1 MKPSVY
7 VFIILF
13 LLPLQASLL
22 APLSRIGLA
31 PDLGMAVLYMIGLLT
46 TPVEAAFAGVA
57 IGLLQ
62 DIGSASP
69 LGLSGL
75 TLGIVGLLTGLLGQ
89 QVLDIKSPS
98 NVVVLCLFS
107 LAGSLLTV
115 LFLDIIYG
123 GFPMLGPFFVRMV
136 PRAAATTLAGY
147 LILRFATRRSVLP
160 LIRRREL
167 QKER

>member
-1 MKPSVY
+1 MRPSVY
-7 VFIILF
+7 AVIALL

-31 PDLGMAVLYMIGLLT
+31 PDLGMAVLYTIGLLT
-46 TPVEAAFAGVA
+46 TPLEATFAGIA

-62 DIGSASP
+62 DLGSASL

-75 TLGIVGLLTGLLGQ
+75 TLGIVGFLTGLLGQ
-89 QVLDIKSPS
+89 RVLDIKSPS
-98 NVVVLCLFS
+98 SVVFLALFS
-107 LAGSLLTV
+107 LSGSLLTV
-115 LFLDIIYG
+115 LFLDLIYG
-123 GFPMLGPFFVRMV
+123 GFPVLGPFFVRMV

-147 LILRFATRRSVLP
+147 LIFRFATRRSVLP

-167 QKER
+167 QKEH

>member
-1 MKPSVY
+1 MRPSVY
-7 VFIILF
+7 VAIVLL

-31 PDLGMAVLYMIGLLT
+31 PDLGMAVLYIIGLLT
-46 TPVEAAFAGVA
+46 TPVEAAIAGIA

-62 DIGSASP
+62 DMGSASL

-89 QVLDIKSPS
+89 RVLDIESPS
-98 NVVVLCLFS
+98 NVAFLALFS
-107 LAGSLLTV
+107 LAGSLLTA
-115 LFLDIIYG
+115 LFLDLIYG

-136 PRAAATTLAGY
+136 PRAAATTFAGY
-147 LILRFATRRSVLP
+147 LILRFATRRNVLP
-160 LIRRREL
+160 LIRRRSL
-167 QKER
+167 QKEH

>member
-1 MKPSVY
+1 MRPSVY
-7 VFIILF
+7 AVIL
-13 LLPLQASLL
+13 LLLIPLQASLL
-22 APLSRIGLA
+22 APLSRIALA
-31 PDLGMAVLYMIGLLT
+31 PDLGMAVLYVIGLLT
-46 TPVEAAFAGVA
+46 TPVEAAFAGIA

-62 DIGSASP
+62 DVGSASL

-89 QVLDIKSPS
+89 RVLDIKSPS
-98 NVVVLCLFS
+98 NVVFLALFS
-107 LAGSLLTV
+107 LAGSLLMV
-115 LFLDIIYG
+115 MFLDLIYG

-136 PRAAATTLAGY
+136 PRAATTTLAGY